1 MAQPHEFGGDGMDTR
16 RVSLA
21 FTTTAI
27 KDARH
32 LKRLDLP
39 VRGQHANAILL
50 IFKTPCP
57 IHIATSKTLQV
68 KATKI
73 VKFMV
78 AKAAKDAILG
88 AKK

>member
-1 MAQPHEFGGDGMDTR
+1 MDTR

-32 LKRLDLP
+32 LKRLGLP

-50 IFKTPCP
+50 IFNSRGLKTT
-57 IHIATSKTLQV
+57 ISKTSMAGIIYAGQAGEKDGL
-68 KATKI
+68 
-73 VKFMV
+73 MV
-78 AKAAKDAILG
+78 LFW
-88 AKK
+88 